1 MAAAKAA
8 VDAQRAASL
17 AQPDPVDQPVEAEY
31 IDDPTAPV
39 EVMTVTLTL
48 NDYETGLLDFLRAHV
63 NDDFHTT
70 CYSKVCEA
78 FRHSRGEGSKRSEE
92 FMFAETLL
100 RRVGLVKLSSLDDD
114 DMTTMDYI
122 VAGDEPEPP
131 TPEPDPPAAA
141 AKVCPKCGKQ
151 YSRYWVRL
159 YDRDIRYRHAGK
171 RDATR
176 DEDCYVPYETETTDT
191 GVSVTPT
198 TQTTNLKVKDEAT
211 I

>member
-1 MAAAKAA
+1 MEDIMSNWVDVHLDVLAASPQEINQIERALQEPCDELIAWC
-8 VDAQRAASL
+8 AQRSGEDPKEIAAG
-17 AQPDPVDQPVEAEY
+17 VKE
-31 IDDPTAPV
+31 I
-39 EVMTVTLTL
+39 VT
-48 NDYETGLLDFLRAHV
+48 F
-63 NDDFHTT
+63 
-70 CYSKVCEA
+70 
-78 FRHSRGEGSKRSEE
+78 
-92 FMFAETLL
+92 
-100 RRVGLVKLSSLDDD
+100 DDD

-122 VAGDEPEPP
+122 VAGDEPE
-131 TPEPDPPAAA
+131 PPAAA

-198 TQTTNLKVKDEAT
+198 TQTTNLKL
-211 I
+211 